1 MRQHARMSGP
11 VVAMLALGLVIA
23 CGSPA
28 NAVTT
33 WTGGIGNWDEDAK
46 WDSGLEPGAGDPAVI
61 NDSSAEVTLNLGG
74 EVAQTL
80 NIGTTAGGG
89 GELIVQPGGSLLIGG
104 GTAGDSSVGFVG
116 PGSLTQHGG
125 SIEAWIWNIG
135 NSGVSANGVQTMHG
149 GTFDVN
155 DILVFGRNANADGT
169 FTQDGGQVTVGRNM
183 VVGDKVGSVSEY
195 NLSGGAANTLDV
207 TQALIVGSAGK
218 GTFNQSGGVVT
229 PGTLV
234 LAAGSGEGTYNLSGG
249 SLNPGAQYTDVGVSG
264 KGTFNHSGGTFNFDR
279 LRVAVNSGASG
290 SSYNTSGSA
299 VASGNNFWLGWN
311 DDAELVMNGG
321 TIEVAGGSAGSFK
334 AGVLAG
340 GEATMT
346 INDGLLHANGLAVIG
361 QLDDV
366 TVNQYGGTFKVDGQ
380 FQMSTGAGFNTEY
393 NLYGGVLDGASLG
406 YVGYVANSNATV
418 NQYGGHAEFANYFTL
433 ANGAGSTGNYNM
445 HGGTLFLSSNLT
457 PGRYGGIGTFFQ
469 DGGTVTVNGSI
480 WSGSDNSTYTL
491 DGGTLNVLNTFRPYN
506 GISVFNFNFT
516 GGVFNANTVQYDVV
530 NQGGTLSPGGN
541 GVIGSTTFNSGY
553 GYTQNAGGTL
563 RIDVASLASF
573 DVLNM
578 GTEQLNLA
586 GDLEVVLLGGYSPAQ
601 LDEFQVLNLDN
612 FGGQLT
618 GTFDFVTHGWK
629 DSRLYTEGV
638 LVYFIPEPTT
648 ITLLGLG
655 GLACLLACTRRRRTE

>member
-46 WDSGLEPGAGDPAVI
+46 WDSGLEPGAGDPAVL

-207 TQALIVGSAGK
+207 TQSLLVASAGK

-366 TVNQYGGTFKVDGQ
+366 TVNQYGGTFKVDA
-380 FQMSTGAGFNTEY
+380 QMQMATSSGVTAEY
-393 NLYGGVLDGASLG
+393 
-406 YVGYVANSNATV
+406 
-418 NQYGGHAEFANYFTL
+418 NQYGGHVQVTPYLTVAY
-433 ANGAGSTGNYNM
+433 ANGSTADYNM
-445 HGGTLFLSSNLT
+445 HGGTLLVTTNLAI
-457 PGRYGGIGTFFQ
+457 GRSGGAGTVFQ
-469 DGGTVTVNGSI
+469 DGGTVTVNDSI
-480 WSGSDNSTYTL
+480 WSSTNGATYTL
-491 DGGTLNVLNTFRPYN
+491 DGGILNVLNTFRPYN

-563 RIDVASLASF
+563 RIDVAGLGSF
-573 DVLNM
+573 DTLNM

-638 LVYFIPEPTT
+638 LVYLIPEPTT